1 MEQKAGGSKTNG
13 NSQTSSM
20 FEITFLRH
28 GESIGNAEGYFQG
41 QYDFQLSEKGKEQV
55 VALTNRWV
63 SESVSFDH
71 IISSPLLRAKETA
84 EIINSSLNCPIEFD
98 PIWMERDN
106 GNLAGVKH
114 EEAKTTNPRPDII
127 KLYDPIG
134 KTGESEWLLFLRAG
148 KAVQSLLKRIP
159 GKYLI
164 VSHGGILNKVFHTIF
179 GIKPQANFQGVHIK
193 FDNASFSTIT
203 YTPEANKWR
212 IFSINDNAHLPS
224 LKTREWP
231 YQFTL
236 LRHGKS
242 EGNAQHIFQGQ
253 ADFPLNSEGQQ
264 QTQTLANKWVQE
276 DTHFNL
282 LISSPLLRA
291 RQTAEIIAN
300 KLGLK
305 IEKNDLLKEV
315 DNGQMAGLSLDKID
329 ELFPLRED
337 RRNPFTP
344 IGETG
349 ETWYELYL
357 RAGRFLQLLTE
368 YPPGN
373 YLVVSH
379 GGTINSLLWAAL
391 GIVPRT
397 PNHIPTFYFENT
409 AYATLGYSPE
419 DNLWQL
425 MNACDHHHIL

>member
-1 MEQKAGGSKTNG
+1 
-13 NSQTSSM
+13 M

-41 QYDFQLSEKGKEQV
+41 QYDYQLSERGKEQAE
-55 VALTNRWV
+55 ALANRWV
-63 SESVSFDH
+63 AEDESFDQ

-84 EIINSSLNCPIEFD
+84 DIINRSLNRPIEFD

-114 EEAKTTNPRPDII
+114 ENARISNPRPDFI
-127 KLYDPIG
+127 KLFDPIG
-134 KTGESEWLLFLRAG
+134 ETGESEWQLFLRSG
-148 KAVQSLLKRIP
+148 KAVQSLLRRIP

-164 VSHGGILNKVFHTIF
+164 ISHGGILNKVFHTIF
-179 GIKPQANFQGVHIK
+179 GLKPQANFQGTHFR
-193 FDNASFSTIT
+193 FDNVGFSKIS
-203 YTPEANKWR
+203 YSPEINKWR
-212 IFSINDNAHLPS
+212 IFTHNDTSHLPTMINS
-224 LKTREWP
+224 NQP

-264 QTQTLANKWVQE
+264 QVQALAFRWAQ
-276 DTHFNL
+276 DSTHFDH

-291 RQTAEIIAN
+291 RQTAEIIAD
-300 KLGLK
+300 KLRLK
-305 IEKNDLLKEV
+305 IEENHLLKEV

-337 RRNPFTP
+337 RLNPFTP
-344 IGETG
+344 IGGTG

-379 GGTINSLLWAAL
+379 GGMINSLLWAAL
-391 GIVPRT
+391 GIVPRA
-397 PNHIPTFYFENT
+397 PNHLPTFYFENT
-409 AYATLGYSPE
+409 AFATLGYHPE

-425 MNACDHHHIL
+425 MKACDNRHTLKS